1 MRRTV
6 TIVTFALG
14 LLFLMLPPAQARQD
28 PLPVR
33 QAVSDWLKIQ
43 TQGLPG
49 QVSYTIGE
57 LAADNQLAPCTAF
70 DAGRPAGAR
79 LWGRTHV
86 QVRCLDAAAW
96 RINIPVHVRI
106 KTDYL
111 IAARPIARG
120 QHIVAEDL
128 ASQLGDLSDLPANT
142 LTDPD
147 LALGKTAAV
156 SIAAGRPLRADLL
169 KAQTVVRQGQT
180 VKVVSH
186 GPGFSV
192 ANDGRALNNAAAGEV
207 VQIRLA
213 NGQVISGIARSSGA
227 VEINY

>member
-1 MRRTV
+1 MHR
-6 TIVTFALG
+6 IVPLLLCLSILAAL
-14 LLFLMLPPAQARQD
+14 PVQARQD
-28 PLPVR
+28 PLPVHK
-33 QAVSDWLKIQ
+33 AVGDWLKIQ

-49 QVSYTIGE
+49 QVSYTVGE
-57 LAADNQLAPCTAF
+57 LATDNQLAPCTAL
-70 DAGRPAGAR
+70 DVGRPAGAR

-106 KTDYL
+106 KTDVL
-111 IAARPIARG
+111 ISARPISRG
-120 QHIVAEDL
+120 QHITAEDL
-128 ASQLGDLSDLPANT
+128 ATQLGDLSDLPANT

-147 LALGKTAAV
+147 LAIGKTATVAI
-156 SIAAGRPLRADLL
+156 SAGRVLRADML

-180 VKVVSH
+180 VKVVSR

-192 ANDGRALNNAAAGEV
+192 ANDGRALNNATAGEV

-213 NGQVISGIARSSGA
+213 NGQVVSGIAGPTGII
-227 VEINY
+227 EITY